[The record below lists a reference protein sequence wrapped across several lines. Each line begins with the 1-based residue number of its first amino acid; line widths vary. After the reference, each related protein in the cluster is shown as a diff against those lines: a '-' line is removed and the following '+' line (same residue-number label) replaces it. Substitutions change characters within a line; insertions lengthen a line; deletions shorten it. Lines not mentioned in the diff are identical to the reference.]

1 YDFWV
6 VPVIQN
12 GHTPAL
18 QADVNF
24 FSKLDMSLETIKSV
38 SQIAFWVSA
47 IVLALLTYLNAKKT
61 LLSPVNTEYQKRI
74 FDTLTRL
81 NERLCSELKIGDER
95 HFVRQLHMREALE
108 EICHEWKSN
117 RASVEQY
124 GLDLP
129 DWPASK
135 EWYEF
140 YSLADDV
147 RYTLFL
153 PQELKDKTIAYL
165 EERASAAEYA
175 HNYAVKEYI
184 EMVNRNKSFE
194 ELSPDNFM
202 D

>member
-1 YDFWV
+1 MASFW
-6 VPVIQN
+6 
-12 GHTPAL
+12 
-18 QADVNF
+18 
-24 FSKLDMSLETIKSV
+24 FSNLRLVYKLYCQFT
-38 SQIAFWVSA
+38 
-47 IVLALLTYLNAKKT
+47 
-61 LLSPVNTEYQKRI
+61 SPVNTEYQKRI
-74 FDTLTRL
+74 YDTLTRI

-95 HFVRQLHMREALE
+95 HFVRQLHMRQALE

-117 RASVEQY
+117 GASVEQY

-140 YSLADDV
+140 HSLADDV

-194 ELSPDNFM
+194 ELSPDNFIDIENLYKEGM
-202 D
+202 AKSGMGVDQIHEYNEALLQAFIKYVQSFDPKS